1 MDLSLVATANSGN
14 IYKNP
19 NVFPPQVTFQL
30 KKKKKKKTILTK
42 KKRGNKRNKIISIL
56 YSRIQ
61 VCVSITELPC
71 KYRYIICTTFHSL
84 FIQVNKS
91 LQ

>member
-30 KKKKKKKTILTK
+30 KKNNIDKEKE
-42 KKRGNKRNKIISIL
+42 R
-56 YSRIQ
+56 
-61 VCVSITELPC
+61 E
-71 KYRYIICTTFHSL
+71 
-84 FIQVNKS
+84 
-91 LQ
+91 

>member
-30 KKKKKKKTILTK
+30 KKKKKNNIDKEKE
-42 KKRGNKRNKIISIL
+42 R
-56 YSRIQ
+56 
-61 VCVSITELPC
+61 E
-71 KYRYIICTTFHSL
+71 
-84 FIQVNKS
+84 
-91 LQ
+91 